1 MTGLLGALQGL
12 LHRAGISLNILVV
25 AVVAVAAVSIGPAYY
40 AAAQSSVVQDT
51 VGNAPAAG
59 RGLEVAQSGPVNAVT
74 QLAGQVHELLGQ
86 YLGSQRDPGPAV
98 RAAGDGRGDHGAG
111 RRPRP
116 CPWSTGPASA
126 PICASPPAAV
136 PAQRAR
142 WR

>member
-1 MTGLLGALQGL
+1 MTGLLGALRGL

-74 QLAGQVHELLGQ
+74 QLAEQVHGLLGQ
-86 YLGSQRDPGPAV
+86 YLGSQATWPGCS
-98 RAAGDGRGDHGAG
+98 G
-111 RRPRP
+111 RR
-116 CPWSTGPASA
+116 
-126 PICASPPAAV
+126 
-136 PAQRAR
+136 
-142 WR
+142 